1 MSSEVSQL
9 LCFFSH
15 SLGSCFHRLRINALI
30 PICDKYFT
38 VLGILGNLRGKLRR
52 KMDEICSGKTYQKKF
67 AVEIDIIEKN
77 INTAQ
82 FEVASLQEKT
92 SQFNR

>member
-1 MSSEVSQL
+1 
-9 LCFFSH
+9 
-15 SLGSCFHRLRINALI
+15 
-30 PICDKYFT
+30 
-38 VLGILGNLRGKLRR
+38 LGILGNLRGKLRR